1 MENKTIIVLLFSLVL
16 CGSPCLSNAQSQT
29 SQETLDQYVVDIQK
43 TPEDNALREKIIKLA
58 QGMKPL
64 PAIPAEA
71 EKFSDRA
78 EYAAKTAKTET
89 DFADA
94 AKEYEKALLI
104 APWIAD
110 YYFNLAVMQEK
121 ANQPQ
126 KAANS
131 FTLYLSAEPDSK
143 DSREVRKRIAGLE
156 YAAERAAKESM
167 PKAVAATKQDEGE
180 SWLKN
185 LDGARFIGPPQPNG
199 AIGYEGITIY
209 DVYYIEGNKVHT
221 GWFDREPADFKTASI
236 RQVPFNDKSLSVDI
250 RGKNFVVPHLSFE
263 NRDYTATISD
273 DGQFITFDTGIS
285 AVYKRVK

>member
-1 MENKTIIVLLFSLVL
+1 MKRKMLFV
-16 CGSPCLSNAQSQT
+16 CLSLAVAFLASFLSPAHSSGQQD
-29 SQETLDQYVVDIQK
+29 TLNQYIADLQK
-43 TPEDNALREKIIKLA
+43 NPDDNAFREKIIKLA
-58 QGMKPL
+58 QEIKPS
-64 PAIPAEA
+64 PAIPTEA
-71 EKFSDRA
+71 VKFANRG
-78 EYAAKTAKTET
+78 EYAAKIAKTGA
-89 DFADA
+89 DFTDA
-94 AKEYEKALLI
+94 AEEYSKAVNI
-104 APWIAD
+104 APWVGG
-110 YYFNLAVMQEK
+110 YYFNMGVLREK

-126 KAANS
+126 VAAAA
-131 FTLYLSAEPDSK
+131 FKLYLLAEPNAK
-143 DSREVRKRIAGLE
+143 DADEIQKRIDGLE
-156 YAAERAAKESM
+156 YAAEKSAKESS
-167 PKAVAATKQDEGE
+167 PEAVAATKQDEGE